1 MHRAVSGWMF
11 WMMAALVLAVPMA
24 AATAQDRPRI
34 GLVLGG
40 GGARGLAHIGVL
52 QVLAENHIPVDCI
65 VGTSIGA
72 LVGGSYAAGQTAQN
86 MSTLSGKT
94 NWDALFS
101 SGLPRQQMSYRQKQD
116 DNMHLAPI
124 DVGVRDDGSLALPK
138 SAIETQKIAT
148 LLRDLTYGGTV
159 KSFDDLSVP
168 FRAIATDLETGEMVV
183 MSDGDLVTAMRASM
197 AVPGVFP
204 PVARSQHL
212 LVDGGLSRNLGVD
225 VARKMCADVIIAV
238 DVASP
243 PLKRDG
249 INTIF
254 DVANQYTRLMIV
266 QNQRPQI
273 ASLKPDDVLITPA
286 LGTLE
291 STDFNKAS
299 DFIIAGEKAARQQ
312 LVQLQRYELSPAEYD
327 KWEVARESKRLQPKP
342 IDSIE
347 VARTTR
353 VNPDVLSRNV
363 DVELGKD
370 LDSGDFHDQLSHL
383 YSRGDFSQLDYE
395 LLDDGAGQKLRLI
408 PVEKDWG
415 PNYLNFGI
423 ALGTDFENASPYA
436 LLARYRRTWLNSLG
450 GEASVIL
457 RAGDTMALGGE
468 FYQPLQIDGYAF
480 VAPNFTVQSSPLA
493 LYDGNTQVGQFR
505 LYKQQGGIDLGS
517 TFSRYG
523 EARIG
528 FMAEHAHASPVVGGI
543 LASDAN
549 GQPGIIA
556 LPEIYQHDYG
566 MRASLNYDQLDN
578 ADFPSSG
585 TALQL
590 SAYQAWG
597 GGANTASYGRLSLLG
612 KQAFSLGET
621 NGYVM
626 VKAQTTSHATD
637 AIVDTAWMGG
647 FLNLSSY
654 PYQALLGDKFL
665 YSRVTLYRP
674 LPFLN
679 TESRSTMLGLAAEA
693 GKMDE
698 STFDQSASKWHYSG
712 VGFIAIESFLGPL
725 YLGAAYG
732 DNRQWRYYLT
742 LGNPF

>member
-1 MHRAVSGWMF
+1 MTKWL
-11 WMMAALVLAVPMA
+11 WLAAGLFA
-24 AATAQDRPRI
+24 AMPALAQDAPAASDGSAPAHRPRI

-52 QVLAENHIPVDCI
+52 KVLAENHIPVDCV

-72 LVGGSYAAGQTAQN
+72 LVGGSYAAGQTADTMIDRSGQTDWN
-86 MSTLSGKT
+86 TL
-94 NWDALFS
+94 FQ

-124 DVGVRDDGSLALPK
+124 DLGVKDDGSLALPK
-138 SAIETQKIAT
+138 SAIDTQKIET
-148 LLRDLTYGGTV
+148 LLRDLTYGGTAR
-159 KSFDDLSVP
+159 SFDDLTVP

-183 MSDGDLVTAMRASM
+183 MGDGDLVTAMRASM

-204 PVARSQHL
+204 PVARSEHL
-212 LVDGGLSRNLGVD
+212 LVDGGLSRNLAVD
-225 VARKMCADVIIAV
+225 VARKMCADVVIAV

-254 DVANQYTRLMIV
+254 DVAAQYTRLMIV

-273 ASLKPDDVLITPA
+273 ASLKQDDVLITPS
-286 LGTLE
+286 LGNLE
-291 STDFNKAS
+291 STDFAKAK
-299 DFIIAGEKAARQQ
+299 DFILAGEKATRQQ
-312 LVQLQRYELSPAEYD
+312 LVNLQRYALPEAQYD
-327 KWEVARESKRLQPKP
+327 KWEQAREDRRLQPKP
-342 IDSIE
+342 IDSIQVE
-347 VARTTR
+347 RMNR

-363 DVELGKD
+363 DVELGKN
-370 LDSGDFHDQLSHL
+370 LDSGDFHDQLSRL
-383 YSRGDFSQLDYE
+383 YARGDFSQLDYE

-436 LLARYRRTWLNSLG
+436 LLARYRRTWLNALG
-450 GEASVIL
+450 AEASVSL
-457 RAGDTMALGGE
+457 RAGDTMALAGE

-480 VAPNFTVQSSPLA
+480 IAPNFSIQSSPLA
-493 LYDGNTQVGQFR
+493 VYEGNTEIGQFR
-505 LYKQQGGIDLGS
+505 LYKQQAGVDLGS
-517 TFSRYG
+517 GFSRYG

-528 FMAEHAHASPVVGGI
+528 IMAEHAHASGVVGGI
-543 LASDAN
+543 WTGD
-549 GQPGIIA
+549 GIVP
-556 LPEIYQHDYG
+556 LPDLYQSDYG
-566 MRASLNYDQLDN
+566 LRASFSFDQLDN
-578 ADFPSSG
+578 ADFPTSG
-585 TALQL
+585 TQVHI
-590 SAYQAWG
+590 SAYQAVS
-597 GGANTASYGRLSLLG
+597 GASESSSYGRAIINAR
-612 KQAFSLGET
+612 QAFSLDET
-621 NGYVM
+621 SGYVL
-626 VKAQTTSHATD
+626 VKAQATRNGDD
-637 AIVDTAWMGG
+637 AFIDTGWLGG

-654 PYQALLGDKFL
+654 PYQGLIGDKFIYGRL
-665 YSRVTLYRP
+665 ELYRP

-679 TESRSTMLGLAAEA
+679 TESKRTMIGLAAES
-693 GKMDE
+693 GKMYTSALDVGDE
-698 STFDQSASKWHYSG
+698 RWHYSG
-712 VGFIAIESFLGPL
+712 VGFIAVDSFLGPL